1 MKLTNKDLRRIIKEE
16 LSRVL
21 NEENEQF
28 VKSVLENLDALT
40 SAGVPASREHSG
52 VPRGQFSEL
61 MDEFSFKSSSRH
73 LKGFTFYNAIEQLSG
88 DQVQL
93 GDEIAE
99 PWTEISLIKDVEAR
113 DLRTR
118 RRYMMFADFHNVPQP
133 PFIGMELIFERS
145 GEFYF
150 KMELMSPEFKEIDVI
165 MLIRGQNLLD
175 NLSEVLSYF
184 TLLHEDLFEL
194 ADSIYSQYGKDNLPK
209 TSLP

>member
-28 VKSVLENLDALT
+28 IKSVLENLDALT
-40 SAGVPASREHSG
+40 SAGVSASREHSG

-61 MDEFSFKSSSRH
+61 MGEFSFKSSKRS
-73 LKGFTFYNAIEQLSG
+73 LNNFTFYNAIEQLSG

-93 GDEIAE
+93 GDEIVE
-99 PWTEISLIKDVEAR
+99 PWTEIYLIKDVEAR
-113 DLRTR
+113 NLGTR
-118 RRYMMFADFHNVPQP
+118 RRYMMFADFHNVPLP
-133 PFIGMELIFERS
+133 PFIGMELILKRS

-150 KMELMSPEFKEIDVI
+150 KMELMSPEFEEIDVI
-165 MLIRGQNLLD
+165 MLIKGQNLLD

-184 TLLHEDLFEL
+184 TLLHEDLFEM
-194 ADSIYSQYGKDNLPK
+194 ADSIYSEYGKKNLPK

>member
-1 MKLTNKDLRRIIKEE
+1 VKLTNKDLRRIIKEE

-28 VKSVLENLDALT
+28 VKSVLKNLDNLT
-40 SAGVPASREHSG
+40 STGMAATRDQAGIPK
-52 VPRGQFSEL
+52 GQFSEL
-61 MDEFSFKSSSRH
+61 LKEFSFKNSKRSLR
-73 LKGFTFYNAIEQLSG
+73 GFTFYNAIEQLSG

-93 GDEIAE
+93 GDEIVE
-99 PWTEISLIKDVEAR
+99 PWTRIDLLEEVEAR
-113 DLRTR
+113 HLGIR
-118 RRYMMFADFHNVPQP
+118 RKYPMFADFHNSPEA
-133 PFIGMELIFERS
+133 PFIGMDLSLKRS

-150 KMELMSPEFKEIDVI
+150 KMELMSPEFKELSVI
-165 MLIRGQNLLD
+165 MLIEGQNLLD

-184 TLLHEDLFEL
+184 TLLHEDLFEM